1 MPKREDNVH
10 AGRHLE
16 EKYFREREKELIERL
31 KQKAAK
37 EAARK
42 GLSEAIG
49 VSDEGIL
56 KTLEE
61 MGYDRERVIVLHLFP
76 LVAVAWADGEISKEE
91 KAKILEA
98 ARAWGVS
105 DGSPADQRL
114 REWLKT
120 RPDAVTTERAL
131 RIIRDILQFR
141 GAEKQADYHTNFLRL
156 SEEVAA
162 ASGGVLG
169 IGRKVSAAERA
180 VIERIAK
187 DLSDKHRAAAARIL
201 KHS

>member
-1 MPKREDNVH
+1 MATREDSVS
-10 AGRHLE
+10 AGRNLE
-16 EKYFREREKELIERL
+16 EKYFREKEKELIERL

-42 GLSEAIG
+42 GLSEEIG

-56 KTLEE
+56 NTLQE
-61 MGYDRERVIVLHLFP
+61 MGYDREVVIVLHLFP
-76 LVAVAWADGEISKEE
+76 LVAVAWADGDISPEE

-98 ARAWGVS
+98 ARTWGVP
-105 DGSPADQRL
+105 DGSAADRKL
-114 REWLKT
+114 RGWLEA
-120 RPDAVTTERAL
+120 RPDAVTTDRAL

-141 GAEKQADYHTNFLRL
+141 GSEKQADYRANFLRL

-169 IGRKVSAAERA
+169 FGRKISAAERA

-187 DLSDKHRAAAARIL
+187 ELSDSHQEAAARIL
-201 KHS
+201 KQS